1 MAGSPTGFQCPK
13 HFTTFCGF
21 QYTSSLPTGE
31 SSVNYH
37 GVPQNPETPEPT
49 SQQTVFAAA
58 SPVLAAMPDALYFI
72 RIVFLVQFL
81 GGALKILQ
89 FVFDKKRENGSSSPV
104 QHRLAAQEPIK
115 FFQRIFDLSKLV
127 FKMA

>member
-1 MAGSPTGFQCPK
+1 
-13 HFTTFCGF
+13 
-21 QYTSSLPTGE
+21 
-31 SSVNYH
+31 
-37 GVPQNPETPEPT
+37 VPQNPETPEPT

-72 RIVFLVQFL
+72 RIVFLVQVL